1 MNRYM
6 PGMLSAMLILIVPAF
21 LICSGLAVMA
31 YRKWQSPDEE
41 PRA

>member
-21 LICSGLAVMA
+21 LICAGFAFMV
-31 YRKWQSPDEE
+31 YRRWQSPDEK
-41 PRA
+41 PRG